1 MLRCEIPLHGS
12 LTIGEG
18 KSRAKRLLYGGTTVA
33 VVHKMGRRYIGIE
46 LGKHAITHCIP
57 RLKKVVDGE
66 QGGISKAVN
75 WQGGGGFC
83 FFRLGEPVFD
93 ESNHINPRSAF

>member
-1 MLRCEIPLHGS
+1 
-12 LTIGEG
+12 
-18 KSRAKRLLYGGTTVA
+18 LLYGGTTVA

-46 LGKHAITHCIP
+46 LSKHAITHCIP

-66 QGGISKAVN
+66 
-75 WQGGGGFC
+75 QGGGGFC